1 MFDRVLI
8 ANRGE
13 IVLRIA
19 RTLRRLG
26 CSPAAVRVRSDPALA
41 ALRACDVSVEIASY
55 LDIDEIVAAAARVGA
70 QAIHPGYGFLSER
83 AEFARAC
90 EAAGLTWIGPP
101 ADAIELMGDKSA
113 ARATARDAGVPVVPG
128 IDAPTP
134 QSVARFA
141 QEHGL
146 PLIVKAAAGGGGKGM
161 RLVRSLADIEPA
173 LEAAR
178 REAAAA
184 FGDDALLLERFIA
197 PARHLELQVLADA
210 HGNVLS
216 VGERECSLQ
225 RRHQKVI
232 EETPSSAVDRALRE
246 ALAAEGIALARAC
259 GYVGAGTIEFVAD
272 AGDPVRHYF
281 LEMNTRLQVEHPVT
295 EAVHG
300 LDLVEWQLRIACGER
315 IETALGS
322 FAGGHA
328 IEARVYAEDPARGF
342 LPAAGTVRALELP
355 AGPGIRVDAG
365 IAAGESISTRYDPM
379 IAKVVAHGATR
390 PEALSRLRAA
400 LAETVVLGVRSNVG
414 FLRDLLDDERVRSG
428 DIDTALVESFE
439 APGGARGADAA
450 AARAAL
456 VALAAAA
463 MAARDGDALA
473 DPFVRLA
480 GWRIG
485 GAGVPVRRSLEVD
498 GERDVE
504 IALGPLGGPASP
516 PAVALLRGAEVA
528 VAVEADDAL
537 GGGRRLRLTF
547 DGVGEEWLAA
557 RDGDRWW
564 VGHAGRTW
572 LVGPGARA
580 RGEETGGERDLRA
593 PMPGAIVAVHAREG
607 ADVARGEVVIVMESM
622 KMELQI
628 TAPRAGTVVALH
640 VAAGDQVA
648 LDTLLA
654 SIAPARAAEAPTGA

>member
-13 IVLRIA
+13 IVARIA

-41 ALRACDVSVEIASY
+41 ALRGCDVSVEVGSY
-55 LDIDEIVAAAARVGA
+55 LDVEEIVAAAVRVGA
-70 QAIHPGYGFLSER
+70 QAVHPGYGFLSER
-83 AEFARAC
+83 AELARAC
-90 EAAGLTWIGPP
+90 TAAGLSWIGPP

-113 ARATARDAGVPVVPG
+113 ARAAAQDAGIAVVPG

-161 RLVRSLADIEPA
+161 RLVRSLADLEPA
-173 LEAAR
+173 LAAAR

-184 FGDDALLLERFIA
+184 FGDDALLVERLIA
-197 PARHLELQVLADA
+197 PARHLEMQVLADA

-216 VGERECSLQ
+216 VGERECTLQ

-232 EETPSSAVDRALRE
+232 EETPSGAVDAALRE
-246 ALAAEGIALARAC
+246 ALAAEGVALARAC

-272 AGDPVRHYF
+272 ARDPARHYF

-300 LDLVEWQLRIACGER
+300 LDLVEWQLRVACGER
-315 IETALGS
+315 IERALDS

-342 LPAAGTVRALELP
+342 LPAAGRVRALVLP

-365 IAAGESISTRYDPM
+365 IAAGEAISTRYDPM

-400 LAETVVLGVRSNVG
+400 LAGTVVLGVRSNVG
-414 FLRDLLDDERVRSG
+414 FLLDLLADERVQSG
-428 DIDTALVESFE
+428 EIDTALVESFE
-439 APGGARGADAA
+439 APGGARAVDAA

-456 VALAAAA
+456 VALAAAGA
-463 MAARDGDALA
+463 QARDGDALA

-480 GWRIG
+480 GWRVG
-485 GAGVPVRRSLEVD
+485 GPGAPLCHLLEVD
-498 GERDVE
+498 GEHEVE
-504 IALGPLGGPASP
+504 VALGPLGGPGSSP
-516 PAVALLRGAEVA
+516 TVALLDGAQATVA
-528 VAVEADDAL
+528 LEADEAL
-537 GGGRRLRLTF
+537 GGGRRLGLAF
-547 DGVGEEWLAA
+547 DGAGEEWVVAP
-557 RDGDRWW
+557 DGDRWW
-564 VGHAGRTW
+564 VGRAGRAW
-572 LVGPGARA
+572 LVGRAARE
-580 RGEETGGERDLRA
+580 RGEEAGGERDLRA
-593 PMPGAIVAVHAREG
+593 PMPGSIVAVYVGEG
-607 ADVARGEVVIVMESM
+607 AEVERGDVVLVMESM

-628 TAPRAGTVVALH
+628 TAPRAGTVAALH

-648 LDTLLA
+648 LDALLA
-654 SIAPARAAEAPTGA
+654 SIAPAGAAERAAA